1 MAGSRHPKSY
11 CWWVEG
17 EQISIS
23 QTSDGVNFSGP
34 SETGLTIN
42 VRAIAVPTLFTVDDP
57 TPHSLSAEI
66 PGIPDQ
72 YSQAIIDKISA
83 WLYENN
89 PETVQLAQY
98 HDAKYEQYIKDAKRY
113 AADQK
118 IAQGAY
124 SIRPYDF

>member
-1 MAGSRHPKSY
+1 MAGSRHTKSY

-17 EQISIS
+17 EKVAIS
-23 QTSDGVNFSGP
+23 QTSNGTDFSGP

-42 VRAIAVPTLFTVDDP
+42 IRAIATPELFTIDNV
-57 TPHSLSAEI
+57 TPHTASDEI

-72 YSQAIIDKISA
+72 YSQAIIDKVSA

-89 PETVQLAQY
+89 PETIQLAQY

-118 IAQGAY
+118 IAHGAY